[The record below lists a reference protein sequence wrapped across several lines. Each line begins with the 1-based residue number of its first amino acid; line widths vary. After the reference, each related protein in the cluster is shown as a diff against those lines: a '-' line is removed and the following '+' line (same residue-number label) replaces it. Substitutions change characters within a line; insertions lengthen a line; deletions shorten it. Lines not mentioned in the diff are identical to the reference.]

1 MKNLICLLMLCCCA
15 ASSAFG
21 RDAAEKSRE
30 RLIFCSQFVIE
41 DPGPVVVLDSTHD
54 CCGFANTIHDC
65 HLIKQEEKQHSSGN
79 SNFF

>member
-21 RDAAEKSRE
+21 RDAAEKLRE

-54 CCGFANTIHDC
+54 CCRFADTIHKC
-65 HLIKQEEKQHSSGN
+65 EIKQEKRHH
-79 SNFF
+79 

>member
-41 DPGPVVVLDSTHD
+41 DPAPVVVLDSTHD

-65 HLIKQEEKQHSSGN
+65 HLIKQEEKHH
-79 SNFF
+79 